1 MAAVETMELMR
12 TRFLSL
18 IVALLLV
25 PGCIKNDEEPAPPP
39 TPEQVVQMQA
49 LRKDAIA
56 DLEARMGRSLT
67 TQEKS
72 CVEVRI
78 EGGNFKVFTNRPL
91 SDEIT
96 QRQKELEGRHQRA
109 ATTATS
115 GVSQ

>member
-1 MAAVETMELMR
+1 MR
-12 TRFLSL
+12 TRFLL
-18 IVALLLV
+18 LAFAPLLV

-67 TQEKS
+67 AQEKS

-96 QRQKELEGRHQRA
+96 QRQKELEARRQRP
-109 ATTATS
+109 ATTQSSVTP
-115 GVSQ
+115 Q